1 MTTLETRLAR
11 LEAARAVAMVRDPV
25 KDWRDLY
32 RAGASVEERNRI
44 AGPAW
49 VAMAIQ
55 RQAEA
60 EETMVTYGD
69 D

>member
-32 RAGASVEERNRI
+32 RAGADVATRNAV
-44 AGPAW
+44 AGAAW
-49 VAMAIQ
+49 CAMA
-55 RQAEA
+55 AERERLA
-60 EETMVTYGD
+60 IETLELYENT
-69 D
+69 

>member
-1 MTTLETRLAR
+1 MKATARRLAA

-49 VAMAIQ
+49 VAMALK